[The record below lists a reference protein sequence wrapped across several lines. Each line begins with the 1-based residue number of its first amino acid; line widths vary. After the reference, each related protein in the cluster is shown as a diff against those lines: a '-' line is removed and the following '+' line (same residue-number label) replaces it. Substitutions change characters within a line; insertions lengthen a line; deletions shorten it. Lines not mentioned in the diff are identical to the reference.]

1 MINWT
6 EIQDVNGEV
15 IEYYGIPLRNSNV
28 RYRVIKV
35 SENTV
40 HVYKDG
46 ATDYY
51 NFVHIE
57 AGQRWCSRDIDK
69 DKEIINFVQNEL
81 FEAINN
87 ARNAIGGRV
96 DEVLKA
102 ALQGKVSL

>member
-15 IEYYGIPLRNSNV
+15 IEYYGIPLKNSNV
-28 RYRVIKV
+28 RYRVIQV
-35 SENTV
+35 AENTV

-46 ATDYY
+46 GSDYY

-57 AGQRWCSRDIDK
+57 AGQRWCLKDNDK

-96 DEVLKA
+96 DEVLQA